1 MKKGGLLKEV
11 RSFVE
16 NMGYRLL
23 DLKEVHFKSDKI
35 IRFAVYKPEGVS
47 VGDCARITMA
57 VRDFLF
63 LLDESED
70 YRVEVSSPGAER
82 VFKSLDDYEIFANR
96 KVHLTLKTGK
106 TMKCLY
112 LGLDEDG
119 RAKFALD
126 PQKPDSFMVVAL
138 DEIGKCRLTLE

>member
-1 MKKGGLLKEV
+1 MLEEV
-11 RSFVE
+11 RTFVV

-23 DLKEVHFKSDKI
+23 DLREVHFKSDRI

-63 LLDESED
+63 LLDGGED
-70 YRVEVSSPGAER
+70 MRVEVSSPGAER
-82 VFKSLDDYEIFANR
+82 VFKSLDDYEIFTHR

-106 TMKCLY
+106 AMKCWY
-112 LGLDEDG
+112 LGLNEEG
-119 RAKFALD
+119 KAKFAEN
-126 PQKPDSFMVVAL
+126 PDQEKNLMTVAL